1 MQGTATG
8 VTTVMIAVQFLHVG
22 LNTLIKASI
31 SKGMSNFVFVAYSN
45 LLAFCFLL
53 PSTIIYHRSRA
64 LPTINTWIIF
74 RIFVLSLLSCSIQ
87 TFMYTGIRYSSPTL
101 ASAMEDLTPAYTFI
115 IAIIFR
121 MEKLDLK
128 LRSCQ
133 AKSIGT
139 VVSIAGALTVTLYKG
154 LPMTNGVLPN
164 NVLGGTFL
172 SSQQSEWLL
181 GGFLLAAASFCIST
195 LLVMQASE
203 SYSNISQECACTLSS
218 HLVTK
223 ITVFLYIMQTWTIKD
238 YPAELML
245 TTICCSFVVILS
257 FMVAFIAEGNPK
269 AWILKPDMELISIF
283 YSAIFVISMRSVVHT
298 WACRKKGPLY
308 VAMFNPLGI
317 VIALAMGVIFLGDA
331 LYLGSMIGAAIIA
344 IGFYA
349 VIWGQAQDE
358 KMVNEEYGQCSIIS
372 SSSSAEPL
380 LMNKKQGHD

>member
-195 LLVMQASE
+195 LLVMQ
-203 SYSNISQECACTLSS
+203 
-218 HLVTK
+218 
-223 ITVFLYIMQTWTIKD
+223 TWTIKD